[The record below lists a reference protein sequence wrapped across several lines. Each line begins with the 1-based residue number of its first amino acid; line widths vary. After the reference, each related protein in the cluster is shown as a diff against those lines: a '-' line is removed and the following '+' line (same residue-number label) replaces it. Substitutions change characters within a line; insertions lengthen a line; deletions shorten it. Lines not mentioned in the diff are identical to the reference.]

1 MNELVFQ
8 RNRCEAVKVR
18 IKNENGTLYNL
29 QIGEWFEFAVKKTEA
44 DTNYSIYKNIT
55 SNDKVVGDGD
65 PYYLMTLSST
75 ETNIPSG
82 YYHYDIILRNSS
94 EKYPCVRYGD
104 CVITR
109 AVIE

>member
-55 SNDKVVGDGD
+55 SNDKVVGDNRD
-65 PYYLMTLSST
+65 
-75 ETNIPSG
+75 
-82 YYHYDIILRNSS
+82 
-94 EKYPCVRYGD
+94 KYPFG
-104 CVITR
+104 ILSL
-109 AVIE
+109 